1 MSFLS
6 QEAKDMLDPRNL
18 HYVLVAVLLALMVI
32 TRQNTSLEWVLAAI
46 AEVID

>member
-1 MSFLS
+1 
-6 QEAKDMLDPRNL
+6 MLDPRNL